1 MLSSTNLRK
10 GQKYKITN
18 YGESMIFEVMDFK
31 GRDLKIKNSE
41 TLETLFLN
49 ELTQYGKGKDY
60 ELIDLEN
67 VPKR

>member
-10 GQKYKITN
+10 GQKYKLTN
-18 YGESMIFEVMDFK
+18 YGHSMVFEVLSFES
-31 GRDLKIKNSE
+31 RDYKIKNTE
-41 TLETLFLN
+41 TLELLYFN
-49 ELTQYGKGKDY
+49 ELVQYGKGKDY

>member
-41 TLETLFLN
+41 TLEILFLN